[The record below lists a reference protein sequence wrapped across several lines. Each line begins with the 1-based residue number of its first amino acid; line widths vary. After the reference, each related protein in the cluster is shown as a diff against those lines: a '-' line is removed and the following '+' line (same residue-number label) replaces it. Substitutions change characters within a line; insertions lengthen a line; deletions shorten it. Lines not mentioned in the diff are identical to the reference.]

1 MYDVHD
7 HGETH
12 PVRLIDQLFQ
22 LVRRTE
28 TGRGG
33 EEATYV
39 IAERSIIGMFLY
51 SHDLNGVI
59 TILRYTRQYILTEF
73 IIRPHLLLVGAH
85 TDMALVDQKG
95 RLLRFEPFI
104 LEFIRFLRVPYLSA
118 EYLRLLI
125 LHHPASPCGNTFS
138 ATAVPLDQQL
148 KQVLMIHL
156 RIGQSDLPYAIRL
169 TFKLV
174 FIIFLPS
181 VECSNQINSGS
192 IRCPFTEHPP
202 FRGFV

>member
-1 MYDVHD
+1 
-7 HGETH
+7 
-12 PVRLIDQLFQ
+12 
-22 LVRRTE
+22 
-28 TGRGG
+28 
-33 EEATYV
+33 
-39 IAERSIIGMFLY
+39 MFLY

-73 IIRPHLLLVGAH
+73 IIGPHLLLVGAH

-95 RLLRFEPFI
+95 RLLRFESFI

-125 LHHPASPCGNTFS
+125 LHHPTNPCGNTFS

-148 KQVLMIHL
+148 KQVLMTHL
-156 RIGQSDLPYAIRL
+156 LIDQSDLPYAIRL
-169 TFKLV
+169 TFKLI

-181 VECSNQINSGS
+181 VECSDQINSGG
-192 IRCPFTEHPP
+192 IRRPFTEHPA